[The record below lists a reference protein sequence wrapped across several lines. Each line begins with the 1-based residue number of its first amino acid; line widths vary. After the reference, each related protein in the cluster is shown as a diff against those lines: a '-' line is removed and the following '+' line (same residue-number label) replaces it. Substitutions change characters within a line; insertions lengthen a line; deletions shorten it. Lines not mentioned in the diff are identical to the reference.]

1 MNEIFKRASIRRFE
15 DRAVEEEKITM
26 ILKAAM
32 AAPSAGNQQPWE
44 FYVVTD
50 REKIK
55 ELSKCSPYSR
65 CAAKA
70 PVVLVPCMKTEG
82 LRLPEMALVDLS
94 AATENML
101 LEITAQGLGG
111 VWLGVAPVEERM
123 NHVESVLGIG
133 GGLRAFAMIPIGY
146 PAEERPREER
156 YFEDRIHRI

>member
-1 MNEIFKRASIRRFE
+1 MNSIFHRISVRKYQ
-15 DRAVEEEKITM
+15 DRPVEKEKIEQ
-26 ILKAAM
+26 ILRAAM
-32 AAPSAGNQQPWE
+32 QAPSATNQQPWE

-133 GGLRAFAMIPIGY
+133 GGLRAFAMIPVGY
-146 PAEERPREER
+146 PAEERPREQR

>member
-44 FYVVTD
+44 FFVVTD

-82 LRLPEMALVDLS
+82 LRLPEMALVDL
-94 AATENML
+94 
-101 LEITAQGLGG
+101 
-111 VWLGVAPVEERM
+111 
-123 NHVESVLGIG
+123 
-133 GGLRAFAMIPIGY
+133 
-146 PAEERPREER
+146 
-156 YFEDRIHRI
+156 

>member
-15 DRAVEEEKITM
+15 DRAVEEEKITI

-44 FYVVTD
+44 FFVVTD

-82 LRLPEMALVDLS
+82 LRLPEMALIDLS

-123 NHVESVLGIG
+123 SHLESVLGIEHG
-133 GGLRAFAMIPIGY
+133 QALTALQSADH
-146 PAEERPREER
+146 AEV
-156 YFEDRIHRI
+156 FG